1 MCSYAN
7 QRACEC
13 LRSIVCAWV
22 SWVWGLAHHRQA
34 ENQQHD
40 GPDCGHACRELGL
53 NRNTSHKSV
62 FLHASMAPAGPQQVC
77 RVTRNFFTG
86 DAIPW
91 YASTLTY
98 SRKMQQERQEEQALE
113 RTLPDA
119 IRRRYEARRESAQ
132 EQQGRDQHPDHGH
145 YLEADT
151 YLESSR
157 KWRES

>member
-1 MCSYAN
+1 M
-7 QRACEC
+7 R
-13 LRSIVCAWV
+13 LGVM
-22 SWVWGLAHHRQA
+22 GLGSGASQRQA

-53 NRNTSHKSV
+53 NRNTSDKSV
-62 FLHASMAPAGPQQVC
+62 FLHAYMAPAGPQQVC

-98 SRKMQQERQEEQALE
+98 SCKMQQERQEGQALE

-119 IRRRYEARRESAQ
+119 IRRRYAARRESAQ
-132 EQQGRDQHPDHGH
+132 EQQGQHPDRADQHPDHGH

-157 KWRES
+157 KW